1 MSNKFSTLALGA
13 MLGLSTL
20 AFSGASA
27 SAAAMLPL
35 SPIAS
40 GQANAASDGII
51 QVDSNKKWK
60 KKWNNNNNWNNN
72 NWNGDWNNNNH
83 NWKYR
88 KHRRGY
94 DNGLYLSLPLILGGA
109 YAANRYYG
117 DDYYDDGYYG
127 YDDGDYGGGLSSRHV
142 RYCLNKY
149 QSYNPRSN
157 TWVAYSGRVHQ
168 CRSPYL

>member
-1 MSNKFSTLALGA
+1 
-13 MLGLSTL
+13 MLGLSTV

-35 SPIAS
+35 SPAVT
-40 GQANAASDGII
+40 GQANAATDGIVQI
-51 QVDSNKKWK
+51 KHKKKWK
-60 KKWNNNNNWNNN
+60 KNWNNGN
-72 NWNGDWNNNNH
+72 YDWQ
-83 NWKYR
+83 YR
-88 KHRRGY
+88 KHRHRNNDGI
-94 DNGLYLSLPLILGGA
+94 YLSLPLIIGGA

-117 DDYYDDGYYG
+117 DDYYDDRDYG

-149 QSYNPRSN
+149 QSYNPRNN
-157 TWVAYSGRVHQ
+157 TWLAYSGRVHQ

>member
-1 MSNKFSTLALGA
+1 MSNKFITIALGTV
-13 MLGLSTL
+13 LGLSTL
-20 AFSGASA
+20 GLASAGA

-35 SPIAS
+35 SPAVT
-40 GQANAASDGII
+40 GQANAGNDGIV
-51 QVDSNKKWK
+51 QVNHKKKWK
-60 KKWNNNNNWNNN
+60 KKGNN

-94 DNGLYLSLPLILGGA
+94 DNGVYLSLPLILGGA

-117 DDYYDDGYYG
+117 DDYYGDGYYG

-149 QSYNPRSN
+149 QSYNPRNN

>member
-1 MSNKFSTLALGA
+1 MSNKFTSIALGA
-13 MLGLSTL
+13 ALSISAT
-20 AFSGASA
+20 AFSGTGA

-35 SPIAS
+35 SPIVS
-40 GQANAASDGII
+40 SQANAGNDGIV
-51 QVDSNKKWK
+51 QVDHKKKWKK
-60 KKWNNNNNWNNN
+60 KKWNNNNY
-72 NWNGDWNNNNH
+72 DWN
-83 NWKYR
+83 YR
-88 KHRRGY
+88 KHRHRNNDGI
-94 DNGLYLSLPLILGGA
+94 YLSLPLIIGGA

-117 DDYYDDGYYG
+117 DDYYDDDYYG

-149 QSYNPRSN
+149 QSYNPRNN

>member
-1 MSNKFSTLALGA
+1 
-13 MLGLSTL
+13 MLGLSAV

-60 KKWNNNNNWNNN
+60 KKWSNNNWNGNWNNDNWNNN
-72 NWNGDWNNNNH
+72 NN

-109 YAANRYYG
+109 YAANNYYDNG
-117 DDYYDDGYYG
+117 YDDYDDYDDGG
-127 YDDGDYGGGLSSRHV
+127 RVSNRHV
-142 RYCLNKY
+142 QWCLNKY
-149 QSYNPRSN
+149 RSYNPRYN
-157 TWVAYSGRVHQ
+157 TWVAYSGQVKK
-168 CRSPYL
+168 CYSPYL